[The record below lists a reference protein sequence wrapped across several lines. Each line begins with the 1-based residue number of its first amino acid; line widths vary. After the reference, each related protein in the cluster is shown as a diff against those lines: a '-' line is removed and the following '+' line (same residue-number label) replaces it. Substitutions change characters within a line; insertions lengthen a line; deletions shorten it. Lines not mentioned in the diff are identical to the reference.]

1 MPRDETQYAEQAGDN
16 PARTVETDLGA
27 AILEA
32 ATALEQH
39 AENAAERDATAALAI
54 RSAYEPEAIA
64 EMTGRLL
71 TRVEGLAV
79 GVERIPVCRRGASG
93 VGALATWE
101 RLKAQGP
108 ASDPLD
114 SWTYMRTLA
123 HATHGMVHSLR
134 EHRAAEQPRVFVGRP
149 GLPPLTPTAP

>member
-1 MPRDETQYAEQAGDN
+1 MPDQVQHDRPPELEVHD
-16 PARTVETDLGA
+16 VGA
-27 AILEA
+27 ALDAVCDAVEEA
-32 ATALEQH
+32 AEDEAV
-39 AENAAERDATAALAI
+39 RDAAAALAI
-54 RSAYEPEAIA
+54 RHTEDAAAIA
-64 EMTGRLL
+64 AMTDRLL

-108 ASDPLD
+108 APDPLGNW
-114 SWTYMRTLA
+114 SYMRGLA
-123 HATHGMVHSLR
+123 HAARGMVHSLR
-134 EHRAAEQPRVFVGRP
+134 EHRAAEQPKVFIGRP